1 MSNLKYHLVAFLTV
15 AVWGSTFVFTKM
27 LLQAGLSPAQ
37 IFTFRFIIAYILLL
51 AFTFLRDKV
60 TSSPPKL
67 GGVRGGL
74 NKRKQEAEQTPSGSP
89 YSGGE
94 NKSSFRWFCDS
105 WRDELLMIALGITGG
120 SLYFLTENAAM
131 LFTTATNTSLIVCS
145 CPLFAMLL
153 FAVFFRQ
160 SEKIT
165 RIQALG
171 SLIAFLGMAVVVLNG
186 HFVLHLSPLGDLLA
200 FGACLC
206 WAVYS
211 LLMKAAVSSY
221 SSLFI
226 TRKVFIY
233 GLLTIIPYYIL
244 VPSEASIFFSSP
256 FHVFTVSTILNLLF
270 LGVVASMLCYLIW
283 NWVIGKLG
291 PVIATNWVYFNP
303 ITTILFAWWL
313 LDEKITIW
321 FLLGSALDIFSYLC
335 PIKPIKL

>member
-1 MSNLKYHLVAFLTV
+1 MKNLCNFAAVELIHRLKYHLVAFVVV
-15 AVWGSTFVFTKM
+15 AIWGSTFVFTKM
-27 LLQAGLSPAQ
+27 LLQSGLSPAQ
-37 IFTFRFIIAYILLL
+37 IFTLRFIIAYTLLL
-51 AFTFLRDKV
+51 GYELCTHRFSLF
-60 TSSPPKL
+60 SS
-67 GGVRGGL
+67 
-74 NKRKQEAEQTPSGSP
+74 
-89 YSGGE
+89 
-94 NKSSFRWFCDS
+94 S
-105 WRDELLMIALGITGG
+105 WRDELLMVGLGLTGG

-153 FAVFFRQ
+153 FAVFFPQ
-160 SEKIT
+160 SEKIA

-211 LLMKAAVSSY
+211 LLIKPASERY

-244 VPSEASIFFSSP
+244 VPSEASIFATSP
-256 FHVFTVSTILNLLF
+256 FHLFTFSTILNLLF
-270 LGVVASMLCYLIW
+270 LGVVASMLCYLTW

-291 PVIATNWVYFNP
+291 PVVATNWVYFNP

-313 LDEKITIW
+313 LNERITIW
-321 FLLGSALDIFSYLC
+321 FLLGSALILLGMYLAD
-335 PIKPIKL
+335 KKNEASL

>member
-1 MSNLKYHLVAFLTV
+1 MKSNLKYHLVAFVVV
-15 AVWGSTFVFTKM
+15 AIWGSTFVFTKM

-37 IFTFRFIIAYILLL
+37 IFTLRFLIAYILLL
-51 AFTFLRDKV
+51 GYSLLRQRV
-60 TSSPPKL
+60 SVSPPKL

-74 NKRKQEAEQTPSGSP
+74 NKR
-89 YSGGE
+89 
-94 NKSSFRWFCDS
+94 WFCHS
-105 WRDELLMIALGITGG
+105 WRDELLMVALGLTGG
-120 SLYFLTENAAM
+120 SVYFLAENAAM

-153 FAVFFRQ
+153 FALFFRQ

-171 SLIAFLGMAVVVLNG
+171 SLIAFLGMVVVVLNG

-200 FGACLC
+200 FAACLC

-211 LLMKAAVSSY
+211 LLMKVAVRIH

-244 VPSEASIFFSSP
+244 VPSDASIFFSSP
-256 FHVFTVSTILNLLF
+256 FHVFTFSTILNLLF

-321 FLLGSALDIFSYLC
+321 FLLGSALILLGMYLAD
-335 PIKPIKL
+335 KKR

>member
-1 MSNLKYHLVAFLTV
+1 MGNLKYHLVAFLIV
-15 AVWGSTFVFTKM
+15 SIWGSTFVFTKM

-37 IFTFRFIIAYILLL
+37 IFTFRFFIAYILLL

-74 NKRKQEAEQTPSGSP
+74 NNRKQEAEQTPSGSP

-94 NKSSFRWFCDS
+94 NKSSFRWFCNS

-171 SLIAFLGMAVVVLNG
+171 SLVAFLGMAVVVLNG

-270 LGVVASMLCYLIW
+270 LGVVASMLCFLTW
-283 NWVIGKLG
+283 NWVISKLG
-291 PVIATNWVYFNP
+291 PVVATNWVYFNP
-303 ITTILFAWWL
+303 ITTIIFAWWL
-313 LDEKITIW
+313 LREQITVW
-321 FLLGSALDIFSYLC
+321 FLLGSALILIGMYLADR
-335 PIKPIKL
+335 KK